1 MRAPRTLSLY
11 MARETLLYGGLGFI
25 AITTV
30 MVSQNLLRRL
40 DDLVVVGFTFAD
52 FLVVLR
58 CLVPMLMAYA
68 MPISL
73 LFGALLATRRMASDS
88 EILAMR
94 ACGVGLRALVAPT
107 VLLGVLV
114 SGISAYLMVV
124 VEHQVRRDLL
134 SLFKVVAARGS
145 LLQAGEFGVVGRS
158 IVFVDKR
165 DRDNNLKGVMI
176 SDRGSDKY
184 PFFLFAET
192 GQLRFEGETETIR
205 LRLERGEI
213 HLEPKTEEEDVYHR
227 IFFDSIDYTLDVS
240 SLLRGGAAP
249 ERPKQMELY
258 ELRAVV
264 ARGRAGEELLE
275 LHDKDPIAYELEIHR
290 RFALPVAPLLFS
302 LAAVPLGLLRGR
314 SSRAWGLLLGL
325 ITAFGYYAL
334 MTFSQFLAKQQLLAP
349 VASLWLPNLL
359 FAGLA
364 VHMIARARN
373 RFDP

>member
-52 FLVVLR
+52 FLVVLH
-58 CLVPMLMAYA
+58 CLVPVLMAYA

-94 ACGVGLRALVAPT
+94 ACGVDLHALVTPA

-114 SGISAYLMVV
+114 SGISAYLMVA
-124 VEHQVRRDLL
+124 VEHQARRDLL

-165 DRDNNLKGVMI
+165 DRDNNLKGIMI
-176 SDRGSDKY
+176 SDRGNDKY
-184 PFFLFAET
+184 PFVLFAET

-213 HLEPKTEEEDVYHR
+213 HLEPKTEEEDVGHR

-240 SLLRGGAAP
+240 SLLHGGAAP
-249 ERPKQMELY
+249 ERPKQMELD

-302 LAAVPLGLLRGR
+302 LVAVPLGLLRGR

-334 MTFSQFLAKQQLLAP
+334 MTFSQFLAKQQLLPP

-359 FAGLA
+359 FVGLA
-364 VHMIARARN
+364 VRMIARARN
-373 RFDP
+373 GFDP